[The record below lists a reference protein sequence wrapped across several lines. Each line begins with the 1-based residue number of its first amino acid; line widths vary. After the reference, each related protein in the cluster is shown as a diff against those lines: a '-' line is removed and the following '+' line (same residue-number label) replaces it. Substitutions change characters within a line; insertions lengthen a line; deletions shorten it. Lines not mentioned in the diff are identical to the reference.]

1 MCTSIA
7 FPERELYGRNLD
19 LEYHFGEKVVVTP
32 RPHAFAFRHIEP
44 LERHY
49 AMIGMASVA
58 EDTPLYAEAVN
69 EKGLYMAG
77 LYFPGN
83 ARYFDAPEAGRL
95 NVAPWELIPLILGSC
110 ASLREARAKLERV
123 RLLAEPFAPGYPLA
137 ALHWQI
143 AARDGSLI
151 VEPMAD
157 GLHFYEDRP
166 GVLTNNPPYPY
177 QLMNLNNYRRLS
189 VETGANSFCPGLELN
204 AYGQGMG
211 AIGLPGD
218 ASPMSRFVRMSFLKC
233 HADMGEERPEEISRF
248 FHLLDAV
255 AMVKGSVVTP
265 EGRLDETIYSCCAD
279 AREGVYYY
287 KTYDSCCVHAVR
299 MGGETLEG
307 AELGVFPLES
317 RPQFRFAGQ
326 PGS

>member
-1 MCTSIA
+1 
-7 FPERELYGRNLD
+7 
-19 LEYHFGEKVVVTP
+19 
-32 RPHAFAFRHIEP
+32 
-44 LERHY
+44 
-49 AMIGMASVA
+49 
-58 EDTPLYAEAVN
+58 
-69 EKGLYMAG
+69 
-77 LYFPGN
+77 
-83 ARYFDAPEAGRL
+83 
-95 NVAPWELIPLILGSC
+95 
-110 ASLREARAKLERV
+110 
-123 RLLAEPFAPGYPLA
+123 
-137 ALHWQI
+137 
-143 AARDGSLI
+143 
-151 VEPMAD
+151 
-157 GLHFYEDRP
+157 
-166 GVLTNNPPYPY
+166 
-177 QLMNLNNYRRLS
+177 MNLNNYRRLS